1 MPYYGWFGVSTFEC
15 DLSTLLLAVC
25 IGGVR
30 TSVCVCSVYYI
41 LSNIWQNGQHE
52 SLL

>member
-1 MPYYGWFGVSTFEC
+1 MDKNQMSLACVMPYYGWFGVSTFEC

-41 LSNIWQNGQHE
+41 Y
-52 SLL
+52 